1 MALDF
6 GQYASF
12 ASGALGAGGGSPAGG
27 GGSGYGASESGSTG
41 QQITPTITIGG
52 LRTSGGQSVSTKAS
66 QATGNSTPENYG
78 GENGYSTSVPGS
90 QLGVGFW
97 IGMGAIGLLAFGALM
112 LAVVKR

>member
-1 MALDF
+1 MIDF

-12 ASGALGAGGGSPAGG
+12 ATGALGAGGGSPAGG
-27 GGSGYGASESGSTG
+27 GGYGASESGSTG

-52 LRTSGGQSVSTKAS
+52 LRTSGGQSASTTAS
-66 QATGNSTPENYG
+66 QATGNSTPKAYG
-78 GENGYSTSVPGS
+78 GETGYSTAVPGS

-97 IGMGAIGLLAFGALM
+97 VGMGAIGLLAFGALM